1 MAKDLIR
8 RKESTR
14 YPGLFVEKY
23 SNRVFYDALWDAH
36 PDIIE
41 SRGIVKDAAGNVVI
55 RPFTK
60 IFNHFENGTNI
71 NRDEKVLAVQKI
83 NGFMAA
89 ATYVPSRDQVVV
101 STTGSLDSEYV
112 DLAIKHLMFTPYV
125 NNYIQN
131 EYAKVGCAR
140 TFLFEI
146 VDPTDPHIIQ
156 EEPGAYLIGARY
168 VADDTPYFSTYF
180 HEVFLDVA
188 AEKMMVK
195 RPKHWGHPDYP
206 RFSDVVQEAKVCK
219 HEGFVVYGQESK
231 TVLKIKSPY
240 YLMSKAAARIKD
252 ISTLDRKRVDE
263 EFYPLIERLQ
273 TNSALFNKLPEQERL
288 MVVRGLIGEMF
299 A

>member
-1 MAKDLIR
+1 MSKELIR

-23 SNRVFYDALWDAH
+23 SNRVFYDALWNSDPAL
-36 PDIIE
+36 IE
-41 SRGIVKDAAGNVVI
+41 SRGIVKDADGNVVI

-60 IFNHFENGTNI
+60 IFNRHENGTDI
-71 NRDEKVLAVQKI
+71 KRDEKVLAVQKI
-83 NGFMAA
+83 NGFMGA

-112 DLAIKHLMFTPYV
+112 DLAIKTLMFTPYV
-125 NNYIQN
+125 NDYIRC
-131 EYAKVGCAR
+131 EYNKAGHPM
-140 TFLFEI
+140 TYLFEI
-146 VDPTDPHIIQ
+146 VDPSDPHIIQ

-168 VADDTPYFSTYF
+168 VDDARPYFSTYF
-180 HEVFLDVA
+180 HECYLDVA
-188 AEKMMVK
+188 AEKMKVK
-195 RPKHWGHPDYP
+195 RPKHWGWPDYP

-263 EFYPLIERLQ
+263 EFYPLIDALQ
-273 TNSALFNKLPEQERL
+273 CVASEFNSLSEQERL
-288 MVVRGLIGEMF
+288 NAVRRILS